1 MTRLTRLTLM
11 WSMLTLSACTS
22 PFVSSWKAP
31 DAKPLEFTG
40 AKVAAVVMA
49 DDISSRQMGEDILA
63 REITE
68 HGAQGIPMY
77 TLFPD
82 ADPSKEDEA
91 RAALEQ
97 AGVQGVVVM
106 RPVNVEQEVVST
118 PAYYGPSYTGFWEG
132 YYAYAWSDPWVM
144 SDVHTDTI
152 VYVETRVYSLKQNEL
167 VWSGQSKTINPEGVE
182 DLVREVSG
190 AVAAEL
196 ENQGLIGEQPA

>member
-1 MTRLTRLTLM
+1 MIRLFRLMSIFGTLA
-11 WSMLTLSACTS
+11 LSACTS
-22 PFVSSWKAP
+22 TFVSSWKAP

-49 DDISSRQMGEDILA
+49 ADISSRQMGEDILA
-63 REITE
+63 QEITA

-77 TLFPD
+77 TLFHD
-82 ADPSKEDEA
+82 GDPAKEDEA

-106 RPVNVEQEVVST
+106 RPVNVEQEVVSA
-118 PAYYGPSYTGFWEG
+118 PSYHGLWGGYYGYGWGAPWEEEI
-132 YYAYAWSDPWVM
+132 Y
-144 SDVHTDTI
+144 TDTI
-152 VYVETRVYSLKQNEL
+152 VYVETRVYSLEQNEL

-182 DLVREVSG
+182 DLVRKLSG

-196 ENQGLIGEQPA
+196 EDQGLIGEQPA